1 MENDQNPL
9 ETPQNSD
16 VGVVNPIQVPSQK
29 DSKALIIIIIIILFL
44 LGVGGFLIFRGGN
57 KESLPSPT
65 PGSEVQG
72 EQTELTPSPTPKEI
86 DKSKIE
92 ILVQNGTGISGEAGL
107 LATQLKSLGYTN
119 VKTGNA
125 ETQDA
130 SITTVTFKNSLEEEV
145 VNEITKKLESM
156 YKEVKSK
163 KSSSID
169 QGVLIITGLRKGVTA
184 KPSASPTPKASSS
197 PKPSASPTGSP
208 SASPTSSPTPTP

>member
-1 MENDQNPL
+1 MENDQNTL

-29 DSKALIIIIIIILFL
+29 GNKALIIIIIIIIFL
-44 LGVGGFLIFRGGN
+44 LGVGGFLIFRGGS

-65 PGSEVQG
+65 PDSQIQG
-72 EQTELTPSPTPKEI
+72 EQIELTPSPTPKEI
-86 DKSKIE
+86 DKSKIV

-130 SITTVTFKNSLEEEV
+130 SITTVTFKTGLEEEV
-145 VNEITKKLESM
+145 IAEITKKLESL
-156 YKEVKSK
+156 YKEVKTQ

-169 QGVLIITGLRKGVTA
+169 PSVLIITGLRKGVTA
-184 KPSASPTPKASSS
+184 KPSPSPTPKVSPS
-197 PKPSASPTGSP
+197 PKPSP
-208 SASPTSSPTPTP
+208 SASASPSTSPTSTPQ